1 MANSGP
7 DTNKS
12 QFYITYRSAKHLDN
26 KHTVFGKL
34 VGGMETLDAI
44 ERIGTDN
51 KDAPVEEIK
60 IEKVSV
66 FVDPFQE
73 VEEELKKQREEELA
87 KASEELKKIAKPV
100 EKKQKTFS
108 SGVGKYINP
117 AVKKEAKRAVEPE
130 EGPSTSKKSKTGSY
144 GFKDFSA
151 WWCNIIGKWNEP

>member
-1 MANSGP
+1 
-7 DTNKS
+7 
-12 QFYITYRSAKHLDN
+12 
-26 KHTVFGKL
+26 
-34 VGGMETLDAI
+34 METLDAI

-151 WWCNIIGKWNEP
+151 W

>member
-73 VEEELKKQREEELA
+73 VEEELKK
-87 KASEELKKIAKPV
+87 
-100 EKKQKTFS
+100 
-108 SGVGKYINP
+108 SGKS
-117 AVKKEAKRAVEPE
+117 PE
-130 EGPSTSKKSKTGSY
+130 EVNANTITSLEEVVGIL
-144 GFKDFSA
+144 
-151 WWCNIIGKWNEP
+151 NL

>member
-1 MANSGP
+1 MTSNFRELAYVGNYGVQYVCPSDMG
-7 DTNKS
+7 
-12 QFYITYRSAKHLDN
+12 R
-26 KHTVFGKL
+26 FGKL

-87 KASEELKKIAKPV
+87 KASEELKMIAKPV
-100 EKKQKTFS
+100 EKKQKTT
-108 SGVGKYINP
+108 GKKI
-117 AVKKEAKRAVEPE
+117 
-130 EGPSTSKKSKTGSY
+130 
-144 GFKDFSA
+144 
-151 WWCNIIGKWNEP
+151 

>member
-51 KDAPVEEIK
+51 KDAPVEEVK

-73 VEEELKKQREEELA
+73 VEEELKTEIPFPNRQSQLGR
-87 KASEELKKIAKPV
+87 IMKPAAHPSRHLLCP
-100 EKKQKTFS
+100 KLLLLQPP
-108 SGVGKYINP
+108 N
-117 AVKKEAKRAVEPE
+117 RA
-130 EGPSTSKKSKTGSY
+130 PS
-144 GFKDFSA
+144 
-151 WWCNIIGKWNEP
+151 

>member
-117 AVKKEAKRAVEPE
+117 AE
-130 EGPSTSKKSKTGSY
+130 EGSKAGSRT
-144 GFKDFSA
+144 
-151 WWCNIIGKWNEP
+151 

>member
-1 MANSGP
+1 MGANSGP

-73 VEEELKKQREEELA
+73 VEEELKKQRE
-87 KASEELKKIAKPV
+87 
-100 EKKQKTFS
+100 FS

-117 AVKKEAKRAVEPE
+117 TIKKEAKRAVEPE

-144 GFKDFSA
+144 GFKDFSS
-151 WWCNIIGKWNEP
+151 W